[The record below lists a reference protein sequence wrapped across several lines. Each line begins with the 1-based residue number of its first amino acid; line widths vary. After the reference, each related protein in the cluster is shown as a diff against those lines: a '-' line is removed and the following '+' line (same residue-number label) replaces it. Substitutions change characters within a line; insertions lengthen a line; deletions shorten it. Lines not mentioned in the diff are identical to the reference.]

1 MRQDNRSRRIALCAM
16 ISALALI
23 FLFASY
29 LPYLLIAAPAFAG
42 FLFAILT
49 IEINRKWA
57 VGAFCATALMTL
69 LFCEKESAILFVF
82 FFGYYPIL
90 KGKLEQLPSRIL
102 EYFLKFT
109 LFNFS
114 IVSGYLVLIF
124 LFSIPA
130 ASFGFTGIGM
140 LAILL
145 ICANIV
151 MLVYDVALSRMISV
165 YWVKLHPKLKNI
177 IK

>member
-1 MRQDNRSRRIALCAM
+1 M
-16 ISALALI
+16 
-23 FLFASY
+23 
-29 LPYLLIAAPAFAG
+29 
-42 FLFAILT
+42 
-49 IEINRKWA
+49 
-57 VGAFCATALMTL
+57 
-69 LFCEKESAILFVF
+69 F

-102 EYFLKFT
+102 EYFLKFI

-114 IVSGYLVLIF
+114 IVSGYLVLFF

-151 MLVYDVALSRMISV
+151 MLVYDLALSRMISV
-165 YWVKLHPKLKNI
+165 YWVKLHPKLKHI